1 MPSYK
6 APLRDMKFVMN
17 ELLEADKQLQAM
29 PFYKDNETAD
39 AELLGQVLDEAARFV
54 ETEVQPLN
62 QIGDREGCV
71 RDEQGNVKTPTGFKA
86 AYDKFRAAGWTGLDA
101 DPQWGGQGM
110 PHMLGIAMNEMITSA
125 NVAWGMYPG
134 LSHGAYSAI
143 SAVGTDEMKALYLP
157 NIVSGEWA
165 GTMCLTEPHAG
176 TDLGMIRTKA
186 TDNGDGTYN
195 ITGTKIFISAGEHD
209 LTDNIVHL
217 VLARLEGSP
226 QGIKGISLFLVPKFV
241 PTAEGKVGERN
252 GVVCGSLEH
261 KMGIHGNATAVL
273 NFDEAKGWLI
283 GEVNKGMNN
292 MFIMM
297 NAARLGTGMQGL
309 GLGEVAYQNALAYA
323 KDRIQMRSEP
333 RVNPSEPADPIIV
346 HPDVRRMLLTGK
358 AYTEA
363 GRALALWLALS
374 LDTEHHH
381 PDEAKRKEAGDLVAL
396 LTPIAKAFMT
406 DNGFNVTVQSQQV
419 FGGHGYI
426 AEWGMEQF
434 VRDARIGQIYEGTN
448 GIQALDL
455 LGRKVLMDGGKKLQ
469 KLAGTLQEFAEE
481 NEGDEHIGDYVN
493 QLGKAA
499 QQLGSLTMV
508 IGQKAMQGAEGAD
521 EVNAAAVDYLRF
533 FGHVVYGYLWARM
546 AKIAQEKI
554 DAGQDKD
561 GFYLAKV
568 QTAKFYFAKLFPET
582 KALAATIK
590 AGNETLAVDDKAVF
604 GWEAPALAHA

>member
-1 MPSYK
+1 MPTYK
-6 APLRDMKFVMN
+6 APLRDMKFVMT
-17 ELLEADKQLQAM
+17 ELLGAEQQLQQM
-29 PFYKDNETAD
+29 PYYTGNETAD
-39 AELLGQVLDEAARFV
+39 GDLMDQVLGEAARFV
-54 ETEVQPLN
+54 EGELVALN
-62 QIGDREGCV
+62 RVGDQEGCV
-71 RDEQGNVKTPTGFKA
+71 RHDNGEVTTPTGFKA
-86 AYDKFRAAGWTGLDA
+86 AYTKYRQAGWTALDA
-101 DPQWGGQGM
+101 DPAYGGQGM
-110 PHMLGIAMNEMITSA
+110 PHLVSNALVEMLNSA

-134 LSHGAYSAI
+134 LSHGAYTALH
-143 SAVGTDEMKALYLP
+143 AVGSDELKDLYLP
-157 NIVSGEWA
+157 KLVSGEWT

-176 TDLGMIRTKA
+176 TDLGIIRTKA
-186 TDNGDGTYN
+186 TENGDGTYA

-209 LTDNIVHL
+209 MAENILHL

-226 QGIKGISLFLVPKFV
+226 QGTKGISLFLVPKYL
-241 PTAEGKVGERN
+241 PTADGKPGDRN

-273 NFDEAKGWLI
+273 NFDGAKGFLV
-283 GEVNKGMNN
+283 GEINKGMNH

-297 NAARLGTGMQGL
+297 NAARLGTGLQGL

-323 KDRIQMRSEP
+323 KDRLQMRHEP
-333 RVNPSEPADPIIV
+333 RVNPAENADPILV

-363 GRALALWLALS
+363 GRAMAMWLALS
-374 LDTEHHH
+374 IDTEHHH
-381 PDEAKRKEAGDLVAL
+381 PDEGKRQEAADLVAL

-406 DNGFNVTVQSQQV
+406 DNGFNVAVQSQQV

-426 AEWGMEQF
+426 QEWGMEQF

-448 GIQALDL
+448 GIQSLDL

-469 KLAGTLQEFAEE
+469 KLAATLQEFVDEH
-481 NEGDEHIGDYVN
+481 EGDEHIGDYAT

-508 IGQKAMQGAEGAD
+508 IGQKAMQEGGAS

-546 AKIAQEKI
+546 AKIAQDNI
-554 DAGQDKD
+554 DAGNDRD

-568 QTAKFYFAKLFPET
+568 QTAKFYFARLFPET

-590 AGNETLAVDDKAVF
+590 AGNESLAVDDRAVF
-604 GWEAPALAHA
+604 GWEHGLVNA

>member
-1 MPSYK
+1 MPTYK
-6 APLRDMKFVMN
+6 APLRDIKFLMN
-17 ELLEADKQLQAM
+17 ELLDAPAELAKI
-29 PFYKDNETAD
+29 PYYTTNETAD
-39 AELLGQVLDEAARFV
+39 ADLMSQVLDEAARFV
-54 ETEVQPLN
+54 ESELVPLN
-62 QIGDREGCV
+62 AIGDKEGCV
-71 RDEQGNVKTPTGFKA
+71 RHDNGDVTTPTGFKA
-86 AYDKFRAAGWTGLDA
+86 AYKKYREAGWTALDA
-101 DPQWGGQGM
+101 DPTYGGQGM
-110 PHMLGIAMNEMITSA
+110 PHLISNVLVEMMNSA
-125 NVAWGMYPG
+125 NVAWSMYPG
-134 LSHGAYSAI
+134 LSHGAYSALH
-143 SAVGTDEMKALYLP
+143 AVGSDALKDLYLP
-157 NIVSGEWA
+157 KIVSGEWT

-186 TDNGDGTYN
+186 TDNGDGSYA
-195 ITGTKIFISAGEHD
+195 ISGTKIFISAGEHD
-209 LTDNIVHL
+209 MADNIVHL

-226 QGIKGISLFLVPKFV
+226 EGTKGISLFLVPKFI
-241 PTAEGKVGERN
+241 PTPDGKVGERN

-273 NFDEAKGWLI
+273 NFDQAKGWLV
-283 GEVNKGMNN
+283 GEVNKGMNH

-297 NAARLGTGMQGL
+297 NAARLGTGLQGL

-323 KDRIQMRSEP
+323 KDRTQMRHEP
-333 RVNPSEPADPIIV
+333 RVNPAEQADPIIV

-363 GRALALWLALS
+363 GRAMAMWLALS
-374 LDTEHHH
+374 IDQEHHH
-381 PDEAKRKEAGDLVAL
+381 PDEAKRKEAADLVAL

-406 DNGFNVTVQSQQV
+406 DNGFNIAVQSQQV

-426 AEWGMEQF
+426 QEWGMEQF

-469 KLAGTLQEFAEE
+469 KLAGTLQEFVEE
-481 NEGDEHIGDYVN
+481 NESDEHIGEYAT

-508 IGQKAMQGAEGAD
+508 IGQKAMGEGGAD

-546 AKIAQEKI
+546 AKIAHEQIE
-554 DAGQDKD
+554 AGNDRD
-561 GFYLAKV
+561 GFYTAKV
-568 QTAKFYFAKLFPET
+568 QTAKFYFAKLFPEI
-582 KALAATIK
+582 KSLATTIK
-590 AGNETLAVDDKAVF
+590 AGNETLAVDDRAVF
-604 GWEAPALAHA
+604 GWEGALVHA

>member
-1 MPSYK
+1 MPTYK
-6 APLRDMKFVMN
+6 APLRDVKFVMN
-17 ELLEADKQLQAM
+17 ELLGAPAQLSKM
-29 PFYKDNETAD
+29 PFYTENETAD
-39 AELLGQVLDEAARFV
+39 ADLMVQVLEEAARFV
-54 ETEVQPLN
+54 EGELVPLN
-62 QIGDREGCV
+62 RVGDQEGCV
-71 RDEQGNVKTPTGFKA
+71 RDEQGNVTTPTGFKA
-86 AYDKFRAAGWTGLDA
+86 AYKKYREAGWTALDA
-101 DPQWGGQGM
+101 DPNYGGQGM
-110 PHMLGIAMNEMITSA
+110 PHLISNVLVEMMCSA
-125 NVAWGMYPG
+125 NVAWSMYPG
-134 LSHGAYSAI
+134 LSHGAYSALH
-143 SAVGTDEMKALYLP
+143 AVGSEELKNLYLP
-157 NIVSGEWA
+157 KIVSGEWT

-186 TDNGDGTYN
+186 SDNGDGTYS

-209 LTDNIVHL
+209 MADNIVHL

-226 QGIKGISLFLVPKFV
+226 EGTKGISLFLVPKFI
-241 PTAEGKVGERN
+241 PTENGGVGERN

-273 NFDEAKGWLI
+273 NFDGAKGWLV
-283 GEVNKGMNN
+283 GEVNKGMNH

-297 NAARLGTGMQGL
+297 NAARLGTGLQGL

-323 KDRIQMRSEP
+323 KDRIQMRHEP
-333 RVNPSEPADPIIV
+333 RVSSEPADPIIV

-363 GRALALWLALS
+363 GRALAMWLALS
-374 LDTEHHH
+374 IDTEHHH
-381 PDEAKRKEAGDLVAL
+381 PDEAKRKEAADLVAL

-406 DNGFNVTVQSQQV
+406 DNGFAVAVQSQQV

-426 AEWGMEQF
+426 QEWGMEQF

-469 KLAGTLQEFAEE
+469 KLAGTLQEFAEAHE
-481 NEGDEHIGDYVN
+481 DDEAIGDYVN

-508 IGQKAMQGAEGAD
+508 IGQKAMTGSEGAD

-546 AKIAQEKI
+546 AKIAQDQI
-554 DAGQDKD
+554 DAGNDKD

-582 KALAATIK
+582 KTLAATIK
-590 AGNETLAVDDKAVF
+590 AGNESLAVDDQAVF
-604 GWEAPALAHA
+604 GWEHALTPA